1 MFPWCSFAA
10 PFHNKP
16 TLPLWESHASP
27 SGKVMEQFVLSVI
40 KQHTLDNE
48 GIRPSQD
55 DELDEGIECTFTKSA
70 DDTKLC
76 QSA

>member
-1 MFPWCSFAA
+1 
-10 PFHNKP
+10 
-16 TLPLWESHASP
+16 
-27 SGKVMEQFVLSVI
+27 MEQFVLSVI